1 MYSRLDSLSAT
12 LYWVWVSSPIWFPS
26 LSEQTAASLSAF
38 HLPDQLL
45 HPQGHHPVVHHLHA
59 AHETLMEWPSPSFQT
74 VDHQE
79 IFLQGELNALLNHS
93 LLEDTAR
100 TMESI
105 ILISSYLATSSSR
118 LLWGLSSQGVE

>member
-38 HLPDQLL
+38 HLPDQLI
-45 HPQGHHPVVHHLHA
+45 HPQGHHPVVHHLQ
-59 AHETLMEWPSPSFQT
+59 TLMEWPSPSFQT
-74 VDHQE
+74 VDHQVQE

-93 LLEDTAR
+93 LLEDTAGPW
-100 TMESI
+100 SP
-105 ILISSYLATSSSR
+105 SSSSPHIW
-118 LLWGLSSQGVE
+118 LPAPPGCSGVLVARV